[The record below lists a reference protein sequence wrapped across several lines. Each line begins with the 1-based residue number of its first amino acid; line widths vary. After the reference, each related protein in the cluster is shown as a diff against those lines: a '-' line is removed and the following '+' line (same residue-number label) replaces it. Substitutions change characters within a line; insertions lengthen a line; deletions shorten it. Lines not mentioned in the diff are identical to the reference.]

1 MRRIPVALVF
11 SLLMCGS
18 LMAQYSTEH
27 YMPPIYNGASS
38 SSDDPDE
45 IRIDLS
51 TMVTSSFNVS
61 VKKYDGTVIFTKS
74 INKTSPNTFSVS
86 TSNYLYADL
95 HGTTDQDKGLYFT
108 ASSPFYVRVDVRGG
122 DQMGS
127 IASKGTAGMGKEFF
141 SAHFYQ
147 TSSGYTNQN
156 TYSSFI
162 SIMGTEN
169 STTVTIEANSG
180 VNWDGQPSNTITLNK
195 GYSYVLGIDHANS
208 SYDEDII
215 GTKITADKN
224 IVVNSGTW
232 SGGIRQASSGNPRD
246 MGFDQL
252 VPAENL
258 GTDYLIIKGE
268 NSNYKGVAAIVL
280 ATENNT
286 TLTVNGSVK
295 DSDLD
300 EKEFYEWDL
309 DSNNNGSLDH
319 ISADKPV
326 MVYYQGYATD
336 NKSAKNNN
344 GLFVMAPLNASNSS
358 DGANHAHLGDDI
370 GEVNSSSNN
379 GEINYCI
386 LFPSL
391 SSITVTDGSS
401 TVGIWSWDNATPI
414 YKTVDGQGWV
424 LLRRLDDSYTT
435 GADVYFESDKPIYIW
450 YGYGKN
456 NQGLMSSN
464 LPFTNVDD
472 APTVANPVADFTVLE
487 DASNSTIAYGSVFTD
502 VDNDDSA
509 ITKAIQS
516 NSNTDLV
523 SASISGNTLTLDYVA
538 NQYGTATI
546 TV

>member
-1 MRRIPVALVF
+1 
-11 SLLMCGS
+11 
-18 LMAQYSTEH
+18 
-27 YMPPIYNGASS
+27 MPPIYNGASS
-38 SSDDPDE
+38 SDDDPDE

-61 VKKYDGTVIFTKS
+61 VKKYDGTVVYPKS
-74 INKTSPNTFSVS
+74 ISKSSPNSFTVS
-86 TSNYLYADL
+86 SSSYLYADA
-95 HGTTDQDKGLYFT
+95 HGTSDQNKGLYFE
-108 ASSPFYVRVDVRGG
+108 ASSPFYVRVDIRGG
-122 DQMGS
+122 DQFAS
-127 IASKGTAGMGKEFF
+127 IASKGAEGMGKEFF

-232 SGGIRQASSGNPRD
+232 SGSIRQAQSSNPRD
-246 MGFDQL
+246 MGYDQL

-258 GTDYLIIKGE
+258 GTDYLIIEGE
-268 NSNYKGVAAIVL
+268 SGNYKGVAAIVL

-286 TLTVNGSVK
+286 TITVNGSVK

-309 DSNNNGSLDH
+309 DNNNNSALDH

-336 NKSAKNNN
+336 NKSSKNNN

-370 GEVNSSSNN
+370 GEVHSSSNQ
-379 GEINYCI
+379 GEIN
-386 LFPSL
+386 
-391 SSITVTDGSS
+391 
-401 TVGIWSWDNATPI
+401 
-414 YKTVDGQGWV
+414 
-424 LLRRLDDSYTT
+424 
-435 GADVYFESDKPIYIW
+435 
-450 YGYGKN
+450 
-456 NQGLMSSN
+456 
-464 LPFTNVDD
+464 
-472 APTVANPVADFTVLE
+472 
-487 DASNSTIAYGSVFTD
+487 
-502 VDNDDSA
+502 
-509 ITKAIQS
+509 
-516 NSNTDLV
+516 
-523 SASISGNTLTLDYVA
+523 
-538 NQYGTATI
+538 
-546 TV
+546 